1 MRGSWTSASVSR
13 PICPSNTAAWWFHTV
28 MLQKL
33 FTEIYFWGHLRR
45 ETNAL
50 WRPVSRLMSCSTAA
64 NEDDYWEML
73 TCNKF
78 LKKHVLLMFCVHVFS
93 VYSQNQVTLLFLIG
107 SDGEEDGLT
116 HVSSQYFWLFIPSI
130 FSSPPR
136 SEAADI
142 VNMIPFVADMTDENP
157 QTVECRKRS
166 RLTWRSQ
173 FVQF

>member
-1 MRGSWTSASVSR
+1 
-13 PICPSNTAAWWFHTV
+13 

-64 NEDDYWEML
+64 NEDDYWETWRRQIL
-73 TCNKF
+73 EQFVTTS
-78 LKKHVLLMFCVHVFS
+78 KKKKSMFCQTSCSYVHVFS

-107 SDGEEDGLT
+107 SDGEEDRLT

-130 FSSPPR
+130 SSPPR